1 MPAVPRAAA
10 AAPPASSSRLVRRI
24 SGGRVDSCQAGDHA
38 IEVLHDL
45 SVRQRLRNVLAGG
58 IEGALPVPRVE
69 DVPLV
74 DVPVHRVDGDE
85 QVPDPAVLVGVAEAG
100 HRAPTDLPGYDLDVL
115 AAGDRRP
122 AGIAAE
128 VHVHVLTRRLMP

>member
-24 SGGRVDSCQAGDHA
+24 SGRRVDSSESGDDS
-38 IEVLHDL
+38 IEVLNDL
-45 SVRQRLRNVLAGG
+45 SVGERLCDVLAGG

-74 DVPVHRVDGDE
+74 DVPVRGVAGAE
-85 QVPDPAVLVGVAEAG
+85 QVADPPVLAGVAEAG
-100 HRAPTDLPGYDLDVL
+100 HRGSPDLAGHDLHVL
-115 AAGDRRP
+115 APRNRRR

-128 VHVHVLTRRLMP
+128 VHV